1 MSGLVSI
8 SEWAIMTGAGGGQ
21 LECLD
26 GEWEVVI
33 VGIIHKKPKNA
44 WIRLMIGFSKIY
56 IIN

>member
-26 GEWEVVI
+26 GEREIVI
-33 VGIIHKKPKNA
+33 IGIIHKKSKKTRLTKN
-44 WIRLMIGFSKIY
+44 G
-56 IIN
+56 